1 MGKYSIIDIGNKIR
15 KINYVSNDENNKEV
29 EDKAIALNEIINK
42 CKDKIENLIWV
53 SESEKDINTFK
64 LIMHKNKSM
73 NISAIKCKRKS
84 SPLIME
90 KEIKYHLE
98 NINSIIG
105 TRRI

>member
-1 MGKYSIIDIGNKIR
+1 MRNLTNFEGIQLLYLR
-15 KINYVSNDENNKEV
+15 YVSNDENDKEI

-42 CKDKIENLIWV
+42 CKDKIENLIIA

-64 LIMHKNKSM
+64 LIMHKNKAM
-73 NISAIKCKRKS
+73 NISTIKCKRKP

>member
-42 CKDKIENLIWV
+42 CKDKIEILFWA
-53 SESEKDINTFK
+53 SEIEKDINTFK
-64 LIMHKNKSM
+64 HIMHKNKSM
-73 NISAIKCKRKS
+73 NISIIKCKRKP

-90 KEIKYHLE
+90 K
-98 NINSIIG
+98 
-105 TRRI
+105 

>member
-1 MGKYSIIDIGNKIR
+1 M
-15 KINYVSNDENNKEV
+15 
-29 EDKAIALNEIINK
+29 NEIINK
-42 CKDKIENLIWV
+42 CKDKIEILFWA
-53 SESEKDINTFK
+53 SEIEKDINTFK
-64 LIMHKNKSM
+64 HIMHKNKSM
-73 NISAIKCKRKS
+73 NISIIKCKRKP